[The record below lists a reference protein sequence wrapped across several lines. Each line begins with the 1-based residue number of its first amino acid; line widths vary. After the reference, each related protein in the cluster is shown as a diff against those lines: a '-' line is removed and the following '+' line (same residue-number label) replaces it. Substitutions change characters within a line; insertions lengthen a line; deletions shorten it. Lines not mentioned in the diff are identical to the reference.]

1 MSDMRDRTDAELAQ
15 LDVAALLAAGLGEQA
30 GGGELGERA
39 ARGELFGD
47 GAVAAA
53 IALDGVDVIPRS
65 VTFLAEIV
73 RSGGV
78 RYAAELAEPLPRAAQ
93 AAVIRPWLSAAS
105 VPSADDEQ
113 VARWLE
119 AVAAVL
125 ALRAST
131 RQAR

>member
-1 MSDMRDRTDAELAQ
+1 M
-15 LDVAALLAAGLGEQA
+15 
-30 GGGELGERA
+30 
-39 ARGELFGD
+39 
-47 GAVAAA
+47 AAA

-73 RSGGV
+73 RSGGTG
-78 RYAAELAEPLPRAAQ
+78 YAAGLAEPLPRPEQ
-93 AAVIRPWLSAAS
+93 TAVIRPWLSTAAA
-105 VPSADDEQ
+105 VPDATDEQ